1 MMTISDGVRKTELS
15 GYFLQTHILHFS
27 M

>member
-1 MMTISDGVRKTELS
+1 MTISDGVRKTELS